1 MFRALFAALCF
12 SMGVANAATLADPR
26 LAKADVCGRF
36 EAYHINGVMTDPT
49 GATDNL
55 IRIQAVY
62 GNSYK
67 EHIIVYRLAYNQHR
81 SFLRDFY
88 DSAMQIINLYAQAT
102 WDAWMNAVTF
112 GVYSIGMP
120 QATSQAIAKQITDVW
135 GFTKPNPYTDQEMN
149 EIMAVIVSGS
159 APHARK
165 LLLPHSQ
172 GNFYASLVYDKLVA
186 TGHAAKTIGVVG
198 LAVPYSSVRT
208 GNVYITSAQDLV
220 IDAVRVAT
228 LGNVLVANANIPY
241 APSVDIFGHK
251 LIQTYMANSTVRDK
265 YKTLIT
271 NEFAALKT
279 TAPDPQMW
287 IRIRSWGMVCGAD
300 AYPVGYPGPYAC
312 HYDVP
317 ISLTYPPQ
325 YQWWMNTSINSYT
338 TLSGPVHAFG
348 TAADLEPANRAL
360 MTGCYAWWVS
370 DRKAVI
376 KAAGWVPTSQWDYP
390 YHSHP
395 GCGAGF
401 PWQTPY
407 GNPDVAWIIY
417 SADSSKTTSRSWT
430 EGVDSY
436 YNDVEMFPVCK
447 RT

>member
-1 MFRALFAALCF
+1 MLRALFAALCF
-12 SMGVANAATLADPR
+12 SVGIANAATLADPR

-36 EAYHINGVMTDPT
+36 EAYHINGVMTDPA
-49 GATDNL
+49 GAAANL
-55 IRIQAVY
+55 DRISAIY

-102 WDAWMNAVTF
+102 WDKWMNAVTF

-120 QATSQAIAKQITDVW
+120 QATSQVIAKKITDVW
-135 GFTKPNPYTDQEMN
+135 GFTKPNPYSDQEMN

-208 GNVYITSAQDLV
+208 GNVYITSAQDLM

-241 APSVDIFGHK
+241 APSVDIFGHN
-251 LIQTYMANSTVRDK
+251 LIKTYMANSTVRDN
-265 YKTLIT
+265 YKALIT
-271 NEFAALKT
+271 NEFATLKT
-279 TAPDPQMW
+279 TAPDPPRW
-287 IRIRSWGMVCGAD
+287 IRVRSWGMICGAD

-312 HYDVP
+312 NLDVP
-317 ISLTYPPQ
+317 TGTYP
-325 YQWWMNTSINSYT
+325 QWFTNTSINIYST
-338 TLSGPVHAFG
+338 TASPVIIHAIG
-348 TAADLEPANRAL
+348 TAAQLDPVNRER
-360 MTGCYAWWVS
+360 MTGCYAWYLS

-376 KAAGWVPTSQWDYP
+376 QTGLGIYHP
-390 YHSHP
+390 YHSHS
-395 GCGAGF
+395 GSCGAGY

-407 GNPDVAWIIY
+407 GVADTAWEIY
-417 SADSSKTTSRSWT
+417 SADSSRTTSRSWT
-430 EGVDSY
+430 EGVDTY
-436 YNDVEMFPVCK
+436 YNDIEMFPVCK
-447 RT
+447 R